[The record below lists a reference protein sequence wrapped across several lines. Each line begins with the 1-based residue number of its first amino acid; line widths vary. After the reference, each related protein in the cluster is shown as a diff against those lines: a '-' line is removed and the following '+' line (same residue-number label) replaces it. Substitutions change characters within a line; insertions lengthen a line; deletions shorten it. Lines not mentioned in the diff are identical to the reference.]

1 MDSGKEVQSLRD
13 HPDSVVC
20 IRYNEASRTLF
31 TVSKCYILIWDLRC
45 NPYRC
50 ERTIC
55 SNGLWDQNK
64 SNDASDPK
72 IFDIQLSLS
81 GNTLYS
87 TCLQIVRTWD
97 LKKYYSIGKLNPSH
111 QANVTCI
118 AVDRTPQNENLVVT
132 GSKDHLIKVFQH
144 PEETAGLISPIY
156 TGTPHLDGRLFI

>member
-1 MDSGKEVQSLRD
+1 MLSVAATDQFLFSGSKDCTVKAWDLETGKEVQSLRD

-20 IRYNEASRTLF
+20 IRYNEANRTLF

-45 NPYRC
+45 NPYKC

-97 LKKYYSIGKLNPSH
+97 LKYG
-111 QANVTCI
+111 
-118 AVDRTPQNENLVVT
+118 
-132 GSKDHLIKVFQH
+132 GSPK
-144 PEETAGLISPIY
+144 
-156 TGTPHLDGRLFI
+156 RN